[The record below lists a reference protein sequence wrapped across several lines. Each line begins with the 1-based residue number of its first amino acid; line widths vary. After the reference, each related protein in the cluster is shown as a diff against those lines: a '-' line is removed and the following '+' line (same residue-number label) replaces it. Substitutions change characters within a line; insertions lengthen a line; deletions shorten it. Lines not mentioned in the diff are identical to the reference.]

1 MEKAKQTEIP
11 KQRRIV
17 LVPCPYQG
25 HITPML
31 QLATFLHTVAG
42 FSITIAHTRFN
53 SPNASNFPHFQ
64 FVYLDDGIAA
74 QEAIPTDLIA
84 VLLELNVNCRDS
96 FEAEMCK
103 LMAAEAEDS
112 SEVIAGVIHDEIMFF
127 CEEIAS
133 DLKLRSFILR
143 TTSAATS
150 LARMALVRLNDDG
163 MDPIPKLHP
172 LRFKDLPISLTADFT
187 KYSRL
192 MKKTY
197 NMETPTTAKAI
208 IWNTM
213 EWLED
218 SIMAKIRNKSTVPI
232 FPIGPLHR
240 IISAQTSVLKE
251 DFNCLSW
258 LDEQADNVV
267 IYVAMGSIASLNEK
281 AFGEM
286 AWGLANSQQPFLWVV
301 QPGAIHGSE
310 WIEALPKGFR
320 EAIGGRGYIVKWAP
334 QKQVLAHRA
343 VGGFW
348 SHCGWN
354 SSMESLSEGVP
365 MLCSP
370 CFGDQKVNARY
381 LSYVWRVGIQLE
393 NGLEREE
400 IEKGIRRL
408 MVGEESK
415 EMRER
420 AKNFKEKIEAYVLKV
435 EDQGYSHTYL
445 TELVSL
451 LCSS

>member
-1 MEKAKQTEIP
+1 
-11 KQRRIV
+11 
-17 LVPCPYQG
+17 
-25 HITPML
+25 ML
-31 QLATFLHTVAG
+31 Q
-42 FSITIAHTRFN
+42 
-53 SPNASNFPHFQ
+53 
-64 FVYLDDGIAA
+64 
-74 QEAIPTDLIA
+74 
-84 VLLELNVNCRDS
+84 
-96 FEAEMCK
+96 
-103 LMAAEAEDS
+103 
-112 SEVIAGVIHDEIMFF
+112 
-127 CEEIAS
+127 
-133 DLKLRSFILR
+133 
-143 TTSAATS
+143 
-150 LARMALVRLNDDG
+150 
-163 MDPIPKLHP
+163 DPIPKLHP
-172 LRFKDLPISLTADFT
+172 LRFKDLPISLTTDFT
-187 KYSRL
+187 GYSKL

-218 SIMAKIRNKSTVPI
+218 SIMAKIENKSTVPI

-240 IISAQTSVLKE
+240 IVSAQTSVLKE
-251 DFNCLSW
+251 DFDCLSW

-267 IYVAMGSIASLNEK
+267 IYVAIGSIASYNEK

-310 WIEALPKGFR
+310 WIEALPKDFL

-420 AKNFKEKIEAYVLKV
+420 TKDFKEKIEAYVLKV
-435 EDQGYSHTYL
+435 KDQCYSHTYL
-445 TELVSL
+445 AELVSL
-451 LCSS
+451 LKSS